1 MKIIM
6 STKEARR
13 VTIMDECLK
22 GIRTNKQAAQLL
34 KITERQ
40 VQRLKTKARQYGI
53 NAVLHGNR
61 GIPPAHA
68 LTMEQRKEIADIY
81 AEELKDYNYSHARDV
96 LEEDKAIIVSRSTV
110 SRILKNQGIKSPKSR
125 RPRKNHPS
133 RDARSREGSMAQMDA
148 SSYDWLSNDSYL
160 QLHGSID
167 DATGKVLALHFEQ
180 EETTHGYNE
189 LVYQMNSRKRLPREF
204 YVDCR
209 TTFRNNVKPLES
221 LSIDEE
227 LSGKTNFMTQFQ
239 RSMHELG
246 IVLIY
251 AHSPEAKGRIER
263 LWETLQDRLPKDLA
277 RKGITTVEA
286 ANAYLPTY
294 INYIN
299 RKFSVKAKDPE
310 LDYTPSIPLRELKI
324 VLAHQEKRKLD
335 RGLSFSYLGKRYAL
349 PQMTGKEKE
358 PLSQRDIITVATSE
372 YIGIQVLTKG
382 RILEPVEL
390 RERAKAIIED
400 APDKIKLNDDQGG
413 NKPKRNT
420 PWHNT
425 NSLFFTR

>member
-1 MKIIM
+1 M
-6 STKEARR
+6 STQEARR

-40 VQRLKTKARQYGI
+40 VQRLKAKARQYGI

-246 IVLIY
+246 IVL
-251 AHSPEAKGRIER
+251 
-263 LWETLQDRLPKDLA
+263 
-277 RKGITTVEA
+277 
-286 ANAYLPTY
+286 
-294 INYIN
+294 
-299 RKFSVKAKDPE
+299 
-310 LDYTPSIPLRELKI
+310 
-324 VLAHQEKRKLD
+324 
-335 RGLSFSYLGKRYAL
+335 
-349 PQMTGKEKE
+349 
-358 PLSQRDIITVATSE
+358 
-372 YIGIQVLTKG
+372 
-382 RILEPVEL
+382 
-390 RERAKAIIED
+390 
-400 APDKIKLNDDQGG
+400 
-413 NKPKRNT
+413 
-420 PWHNT
+420 
-425 NSLFFTR
+425 